1 MNYVYTAPSLSKELC
16 ETIIHQYESN
26 PQFKYSGVTAGGV
39 DKRVKDT
46 HDMIIPEN
54 EEWNNINKLLSDEIQ
69 KHIKL
74 YLGTIETAENYKK
87 DNNYGHEY
95 HHLQEELI
103 QVNNF
108 MIQRYEQNKGK
119 YVYHTDDSNEMKH
132 CRAVTYLWYLNDV
145 VEGGETEF
153 FGGSFRVKPETGKLL
168 LFPAC
173 WSFPHRG
180 NMPISSSKYIVTGWL
195 YTKNKTK
202 VAAVPTIATPEVSPC
217 DIQETR
223 EHPTEEQKL
232 VFDYFYIQNK
242 HLFIQH
248 KKQTENEI
256 YFTIPTYT
264 GLMTEWLMSELQE
277 VTTRTK
283 PDTMTDILPF
293 VLSSFQILV
302 NDIKSRLQIQ
312 CNFNIKD
319 WFILFNEKGPFE
331 FQYDLCIQ
339 SELTTGESHVS
350 TKYKELSGY
359 QMVYF
364 VEFTFQYVDK
374 TNEMKTFT
382 LKEIADPCLEF
393 IEPFD

>member
-16 ETIIHQYESN
+16 ETIIQQYDSN
-26 PQFKYSGVTAGGV
+26 SQFRYSGVTASGV

-46 HDMIIPEN
+46 QDMVIPDN
-54 EEWNNINKLLSDEIQ
+54 EEWYDINKILTDEIQ
-69 KHIKL
+69 KHLKL

-87 DNNYGHEY
+87 ENNYGYEY
-95 HHLQEELI
+95 HHLQQELI

-108 MIQRYEQNKGK
+108 MIQRYEKNKGK

-145 VEGGETEF
+145 IEGGETDF

-173 WSFPHRG
+173 WAFPHRG

-195 YTKNKTK
+195 YTKNKPK
-202 VAAVPTIATPEVSPC
+202 VVYVPTIATPQLNSCEQSAPNK
-217 DIQETR
+217 
-223 EHPTEEQKL
+223 EEQKL
-232 VFDYFYIQNK
+232 VFDYFFFQNK

-248 KKQTENEI
+248 KKQNKDAPIE
-256 YFTIPTYT
+256 FTIPTYT
-264 GLMTEWLMSELQE
+264 SIMTEWLTLELQD
-277 VTTRTK
+277 VKQRTN
-283 PDTMTDILPF
+283 PDTLVEVLPF
-293 VLSSFQILV
+293 VISSFRILV
-302 NDIKSRLQIQ
+302 HEIKTRLQIQ
-312 CNFNIKD
+312 CNFDIKE
-319 WFILFNEKGPFE
+319 WFILFDDKEPFE

-350 TKYKELSGY
+350 TTYKELSGY
-359 QMVYF
+359 QIVYF

-374 TNEMKTFT
+374 TNEMKTLT
-382 LKEIADPCLEF
+382 LKEIADPCLEL